1 MADISKID
9 AISRYGLYYDV
20 TFSFMEVFKM
30 PIYEYVCEK
39 CDKQME
45 VIQKITEAPLT
56 VCPDCRGQLKK
67 MISNTSFVLK
77 GTGWYATDY
86 ASGKSCSSASSDKKN
101 QKDSTVA
108 PAETASPAKE
118 STVTGK

>member
-1 MADISKID
+1 
-9 AISRYGLYYDV
+9 
-20 TFSFMEVFKM
+20 M

-56 VCPDCRGQLKK
+56 VCPECTGRLRK
-67 MISNTSFVLK
+67 MVSNTSFVLK

-86 ASGKSCSSASSDKKN
+86 ASGKGSAPKTPEPKKA
-101 QKDSTVA
+101 KETPA
-108 PAETASPAKE
+108 PAETASAAKE
-118 STVTGK
+118 PAAAGK